1 MDLLK
6 IPKEINLETSYD
18 NQENI
23 LDTENYKKYLEY
35 LRRYYR
41 KPEEQRNYRRVQDG
55 DDMLEEGAEDILVLV
70 NIKKSKNRVLLEPTR
85 YVDLMSYKI
94 HAFDR
99 IHEILYQLSYI
110 IENRD
115 KITDDERLQF
125 DLLKEEY
132 VNIKKHMDEIK
143 EIDDRYEDEID
154 RLYETKL
161 EKLIE
166 LSREIQ
172 NRENIYQ
179 EILESEYPRIT
190 LSQKRKISE
199 ALKERKTKDGLVRLE
214 EIKINELSLDFKI
227 PSKIIELWM
236 NWIISCYEYIKIE
249 KKCNEI
255 EENIMIFRENHDY
268 FTKNL
273 VYKVGTYEKISL
285 SK

>member
-6 IPKEINLETSYD
+6 IPKEINLETSYE
-18 NQENI
+18 NQEDMLEN
-23 LDTENYKKYLEY
+23 ENYKKYLEY

-41 KPEEQRNYRRVQDG
+41 KEESQKNYRRIGEG
-55 DDMLEEGAEDILVLV
+55 DEMMEEGSEDILVLV

-85 YVDLMSYKI
+85 FVDLMSYKI

-115 KITDDERLQF
+115 EITDDERLQF

-132 VNIKKHMDEIK
+132 SNIKKHLDEIK
-143 EIDDRYEDEID
+143 EIDDKYEDEID
-154 RLYETKL
+154 RLYEKKL

-166 LSREIQ
+166 LSQHIQ
-172 NRENIYQ
+172 TRENIYQ
-179 EILESEYPRIT
+179 EILDSEYPRIT
-190 LSQKRKISE
+190 LLQKRKISE
-199 ALKERKTKDGLVRLE
+199 ALKETKTKENIVKLE
-214 EIKINELSLDFKI
+214 EIKINELAMDFKI

-236 NWIISCYEYIKIE
+236 NWIIACYHYIKIQ
-249 KKCNEI
+249 KICNEI

-273 VYKVGTYEKISL
+273 VYKIGSYEKISL
-285 SK
+285 GR